1 MAADSTVFLGEKNVH
16 FVEDG
21 DANDVS
27 VFFLGWIGFKWQ
39 PIPPHPFPAVRIG
52 VRVLRFRRRVH
63 GDDQGALQHEVIAQI
78 LTERL
83 QQDVG
88 VTQP

>member
-1 MAADSTVFLGEKNVH
+1 M
-16 FVEDG
+16 EDG

-27 VFFLGWIGFKWQ
+27 VFFWGLDWFQVVFFFPPVNGF
-39 PIPPHPFPAVRIG
+39 PRPVPPHPAFPAVRIG